1 MKNIKSFSGLCLLAL
16 IPVMF
21 VVIAVSAAAT
31 GCDNDN
37 ICEAGENVLWCPN
50 DCTVLASCGDG
61 FCDANEQGNCAADC
75 PPANCTPTNG
85 GTEICDGVDNDCDG
99 LIDEGLPLIC
109 KSEPVIAALYIP
121 DTAAQSFKIMI
132 SNPNNNSL
140 AIKWLDNGAT
150 AQTGN
155 ASYIFMATPTS
166 GSPHTIKAT
175 VNNTVT
181 AEYAEKEWQLNI
193 NTTYYR
199 DADGDSY
206 GNASNSV
213 RAYAAPVGYVFD
225 NTDCNDNN
233 VAINPGA
240 AEICDGVDNNCVGGI
255 DEDVQTTY
263 YRDADNDTYGDAGNS
278 QLLCGASAGW
288 VLDNTDCNDGNSAI
302 NPATIWYKD
311 ADNDLYSDGT
321 TLTQCAQ
328 PASYKLSTQLT
339 ATSGDCNDANA
350 SIKPGAQEPFDSVDN
365 DCDSQTDEAT
375 FWGQVTDS
383 ETGEPLPGKKLSFYE
398 DTGIESKYSDP
409 ALLESYM
416 YDTWQTLAPKATPD
430 LMTDL
435 NGYFYAELP
444 EGTWNYVI
452 QGSRE
457 DEMEVKLS
465 GSSKRRDSEIART
478 KIVLPR
484 AGYVKV
490 YFEKASAALKSD
502 LYMNDSSPI
511 LMVQNSEVGAS
522 YVTSGTYAN
531 GTELKFYISV
541 NGTPWGLG
549 VYNHWSESQYARVE
563 QLDTDTWRIYFEDLP
578 SNQADWDFNDAVV
591 LVDLIDAQN
600 PSIDLDCD
608 NDGNPNYNDTDD
620 PCDIGD
626 NSSAKVDFNAEGH
639 ILYAGKYE
647 KKNETDETNGNKYTC
662 GQLVRFIMFGVN
674 NGGTDETITFDVQDH
689 TSEGGPNAPI
699 IYTGNISEPSQSLT
713 VLAGNKSEKYFDWQ
727 IPCPMAEGRYDIH
740 VVWNSEV
747 WHKIGNFFVV
757 EDTTNP
763 TINVWADNGTANFPN
778 KTITVG
784 YSAYDEPEEG
794 TMPDIIMQIAGQVIG
809 GAPDTSIIIN
819 ISKDFVNNPT
829 TTDISTFGGSGQQV
843 NLTYSQSG
851 NYTAR
856 FIATDLAGNS
866 ISKDINITVWITEAE
881 AKAIAE
887 PIYNSYGIPTGWPN
901 LEFDVACQ
909 DGTNDIKLNC
919 DVGREITAP
928 QVLHEY
934 IGETLTNPLGNYD
947 ENVTNVA
954 GTNSSWMIKDG
965 KDTILN
971 GRVDTCGTAPY
982 IKVIYP
988 SGSNEYNQTLTNYL
1002 RHLKCDCFIA
1012 LAGPAC

>member
-225 NTDCNDNN
+225 NTDCNDS
-233 VAINPGA
+233 NP
-240 AEICDGVDNNCVGGI
+240 
-255 DEDVQTTY
+255 
-263 YRDADNDTYGDAGNS
+263 
-278 QLLCGASAGW
+278 
-288 VLDNTDCNDGNSAI
+288 AI

-350 SIKPGAQEPFDSVDN
+350 SIKPGAQEPFDSIDN

-662 GQLVRFIMFGVN
+662 GQSVRFIMFGVN

-747 WHKIGNFFVV
+747 WHKIGNFFVIA
-757 EDTTNP
+757 DTTMP
-763 TINVWADNGTANFPN
+763 ILNVQEGGETFTNQPFTMF
-778 KTITVG
+778 
-784 YSAYDEPEEG
+784 YSARDDSTPGTIPGQVG
-794 TMPDIIMQIAGQVIG
+794 TMQVISG
-809 GAPDTSIIIN
+809 VPDESVTVTIDQDIETDGPDADVIVDN
-819 ISKDFVNNPT
+819 DA
-829 TTDISTFGGSGQQV
+829 DISAFGGNQYI
-843 NLTYSQSG
+843 NLTYAQSG
-851 NYTAR
+851 YYTAR
-856 FIATDLAGNS
+856 FTAKDPYGNSVSEDRNISVFITEDEADAIATPFYTTYCTLNGSFGPLQYDHQEY
-866 ISKDINITVWITEAE
+866 I
-881 AKAIAE
+881 AKSAPDVNA
-887 PIYNSYGIPTGWPN
+887 S
-901 LEFDVACQ
+901 FDMYS
-909 DGTNDIKLNC
+909 DP
-919 DVGREITAP
+919 EITGGRD
-928 QVLHEY
+928 LGHEY
-934 IGETLTNPLGNYD
+934 LTPGDGLSEIEINALKAVENTCSPEYVKVINMSTATEFCNTLYD
-947 ENVTNVA
+947 WLA
-954 GTNSSWMIKDG
+954 W
-965 KDTILN
+965 
-971 GRVDTCGTAPY
+971 VDTC
-982 IKVIYP
+982 IDWC
-988 SGSNEYNQTLTNYL
+988 TLPT
-1002 RHLKCDCFIA
+1002 KATVCGA
-1012 LAGPAC
+1012 